1 MTQQMGSSTMFGELL
16 KFPEHKVPLLQTK
29 RVISNEV
36 KESVFTAYLGSFTA
50 YRMTKMFNHPFITHH
65 SPLKK

>member
-1 MTQQMGSSTMFGELL
+1 MAQQMGSSTMFGELL

-36 KESVFTAYLGSFTA
+36 KESKQYHSDSFTA
-50 YRMTKMFNHPFITHH
+50 FRMTKKKRNNETHF
-65 SPLKK
+65 

>member
-29 RVISNEV
+29 RVISNAV
-36 KESVFTAYLGSFTA
+36 KESENIHTDSFTSLL
-50 YRMTKMFNHPFITHH
+50 MTKNMTALDFFSTNPFR
-65 SPLKK
+65 

>member
-50 YRMTKMFNHPFITHH
+50 YRMTKNIKNTEGG
-65 SPLKK
+65 